1 MTKEELQ
8 RQLEERDD
16 LVQML
21 TQQLEQAAEQLD
33 RLQRSG
39 GVSGRGPVAN
49 SQEFQKQH
57 EVIGRDLAYLVEQWD
72 QSQLAG
78 AVGRIELQ
86 LEELRDLVSQVQL
99 PAGDTDGLTMARAWK
114 SAQSSFG
121 GEESHAEEE
130 DTAELTCH
138 GTETSELP
146 SIPDFELNDL
156 PTDSVS
162 SSRTLHSHS
171 SEEIDAAELD
181 LPELPA
187 PVADEETSLAV
198 WQAAVYAR
206 DDYIGLI
213 IDQLRQRHQRA
224 CMEFPRDWDELIDA
238 PEELCARLQKLEQ
251 QMLEQMRLN
260 EVSMSIERARISR
273 EKTHLQTARMQLQ
286 KEMKK
291 FGMELAFSSQPGM
304 SSTSVEPRDANNT
317 EKQRAQKW
325 LSMLRIKEN
334 RQ

>member
-8 RQLEERDD
+8 RQLDERDE

-49 SQEFQKQH
+49 AQEFQKQH

-99 PAGDTDGLTMARAWK
+99 PAQNRDGLSMARAWK
-114 SAQSSFG
+114 SSQSAFG
-121 GEESHAEEE
+121 GEDSLEEE
-130 DTAELTCH
+130 DDTAEITCH
-138 GTETSELP
+138 GTETSELTT
-146 SIPDFELNDL
+146 IPDFELADL
-156 PTDSVS
+156 PNDSDS
-162 SSRTLHSHS
+162 SGRALQTQYADET
-171 SEEIDAAELD
+171 SEAELN

-187 PVADEETSLAV
+187 PVASEETSLTV
-198 WQAAVYAR
+198 WQAAVHAR

-213 IDQLRQRHQRA
+213 IDQLRQLHQRT
-224 CMEFPRDWDELIDA
+224 CSISPCDWDDLTDA
-238 PEELCARLQKLEQ
+238 PAELCERLQLMEQ
-251 QMLEQMRLN
+251 QMLEQLRLN

-273 EKTHLQTARMQLQ
+273 EKTQLQSARMQMQ

-291 FGMELAFSSQPGM
+291 LGLELAFSSQPGM
-304 SSTSVEPRDANNT
+304 TSTSVESRDSNNT

-325 LSMLRIKEN
+325 LSMLRVKEN